1 MTSYLVF
8 TPPGDKPADDI
19 RFVAD
24 RFSWLAFV
32 FPAFW
37 LLFKRQWLAA
47 ITVFVVQGAVAA
59 ITAQPGVL
67 LPGLLAELAL
77 RLLVALEGPRF
88 LAARLEAAGW
98 TLNSIITAPDLATA
112 EAICDS
118 MLENPVV
125 PTSPI
130 ALKSAGSGKTNAGT
144 PAFGLFETYG
154 ER

>member
-1 MTSYLVF
+1 MTSYLVYS
-8 TPPGDKPADDI
+8 PPGDKPLDI

-37 LLFKRQWLAA
+37 LLFKRQWLAGIAA
-47 ITVFVVQGAVAA
+47 IVVQAVIAA
-59 ITAQPGVL
+59 TTDEPHL
-67 LPGLLAELAL
+67 LVAGLLAELAL

-88 LAARLEAAGW
+88 VASRLEVAGW
-98 TLNSIITAPDLATA
+98 TLHAVIPAPDLDTA
-112 EAICDS
+112 EAMYDS
-118 MLENPVV
+118 RPAGTDT
-125 PTSPI
+125 PTPS
-130 ALKSAGSGKTNAGT
+130 LKSTENGKAGT